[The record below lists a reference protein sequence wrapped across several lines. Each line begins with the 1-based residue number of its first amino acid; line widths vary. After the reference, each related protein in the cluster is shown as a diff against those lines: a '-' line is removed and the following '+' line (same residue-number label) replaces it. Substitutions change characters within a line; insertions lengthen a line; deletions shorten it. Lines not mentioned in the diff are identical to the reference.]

1 MVASF
6 QFLRI
11 LKFQILLSMYF
22 ESTKIFWTLFWAWVN
37 ANPAEG
43 REDQSGMMTMETE
56 AADEPPDG
64 INLLLSPIDQ
74 IKSKLNGAGPNTDPF
89 RTLPV
94 LQESGYSSRQP
105 NQHSI
110 DVF

>member
-22 ESTKIFWTLFWAWVN
+22 ESTKNFWTLYRAWVN

-64 INLLLSPIDQ
+64 INLLLSPMDQ
-74 IKSKLNGAGPNTDPF
+74 MKAKLNGASPNTDPF
-89 RTLPV
+89 CLLPIF
-94 LQESGYSSRQP
+94 QESGYSSRQQQP
-105 NQHSI
+105 I
-110 DVF
+110 